1 MTIRIINDF
10 NKIATVYLT
19 SVACLAH
26 YSKSLITLFPSVIR
40 TEVGADLGFLY
51 HLLPPLYLPG
61 QGKAVVIYQ
70 VPIKLSFH

>member
-40 TEVGADLGFLY
+40 TEVGADVMLILQTRQSEV
-51 HLLPPLYLPG
+51 LTDTPLVSVG
-61 QGKAVVIYQ
+61 I
-70 VPIKLSFH
+70 